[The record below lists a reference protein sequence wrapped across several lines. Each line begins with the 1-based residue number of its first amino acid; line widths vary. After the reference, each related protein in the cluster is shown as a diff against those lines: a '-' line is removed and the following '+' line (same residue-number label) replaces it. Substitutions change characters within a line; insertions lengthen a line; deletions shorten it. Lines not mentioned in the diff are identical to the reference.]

1 MEVSPGPLHGRTL
14 GSIERGTDKMFLVLV
29 PQRDSATLIPIV
41 QQYVRRGTT
50 IHTDMGK
57 AYDSLSRCGYQ
68 HGMVN
73 HSQHFVYPV
82 TGVHTNSIE
91 GSWTHTKKKLKNH
104 GTSDDLFASYLAWRR
119 KYQKEAPFPH
129 LINQL
134 TVLYPV

>member
-1 MEVSPGPLHGRTL
+1 MGSTWSGPGTIVEIDEAKFGRWKYHRGCYVDGHWVL
-14 GSIERGTDKMFLVLV
+14 GGIERGTDKMFLLPV

-50 IHTDMGK
+50 IHTDMWK

-82 TGVHTNSIE
+82 TGV
-91 GSWTHTKKKLKNH
+91 
-104 GTSDDLFASYLAWRR
+104 
-119 KYQKEAPFPH
+119 Q
-129 LINQL
+129 
-134 TVLYPV
+134 